1 MDDGEEEEYD
11 EEIEAENPEQE
22 NPDADVERENQNGS
36 RGHNNE
42 NKKKKKKGHRSSKS
56 HNHTTEAMKKELQD
70 LKEMV
75 QRIPGVPKPLEKATP
90 TSYADSPFVDNI
102 ALVETP
108 KRFNVPPMKAYD
120 GSTDPLEHV
129 AQYK

>member
-1 MDDGEEEEYD
+1 MFLLPLKKIQVFNCFSFRGTKSR
-11 EEIEAENPEQE
+11 P
-22 NPDADVERENQNGS
+22 PDLRAV
-36 RGHNNE
+36 
-42 NKKKKKKGHRSSKS
+42 
-56 HNHTTEAMKKELQD
+56 T
-70 LKEMV
+70 
-75 QRIPGVPKPLEKATP
+75 PGVPKPLEKATP